1 MCPSDIFEM
10 PIVPGQSFGPE
21 AEVFRAVDSYPC
33 SIVLKE
39 IQDAKDVRIQVKTD
53 ASEWRDYVEGDLII
67 GQTVLCRMSA
77 DGIGVPTNLKIEVF
91 HT

>member
-10 PIVPGQSFGPE
+10 PVVPGQVFGPE

-39 IQDAKDVRIQVKTD
+39 VQDAKDVRIQVKTD
-53 ASEWRDYVEGDLII
+53 TSEWRDYVEGDLII